1 MKENIF
7 SDYYIRKGTKTVGPI
22 MLENIYQLLHKGNI
36 DGTEEVSSDQK
47 EWNSITTI
55 IPDIQK
61 FIDNHKYG
69 IKVDTILQEIDINT
83 SFKINT
89 PFKIVMGPFNVDG
102 LFQAI
107 QEGRV
112 DKNFEIIINQEKIP
126 YNMIENRLSK
136 ILEQLL
142 IQEEQ
147 NKKAKLKENDFEGM
161 EAVDTSMFIDLS
173 EVQAQPIELKEVVV
187 RLSEEDSQGLLSTKP
202 LLSLLFTYSLDS
214 VTGILTIERKQY
226 EYKLKFSKGKLAY
239 IETTNPDLSIGNF
252 LKTERK
258 TNIPNYI
265 IKETKDDSVIPQLI
279 GQGLI
284 EPAKIYDILKDVVF
298 FRLKDL
304 LKIQNGKFSF
314 QGASFTKADTNLS
327 ITLIDYLWKIVN
339 NFVESTMI
347 DEYISQIEGYVIMK
361 DERRYQYISY
371 LKLGPTE
378 LKLANKIN
386 NQVTPFQFLKA
397 LEGKDNFKEIFK
409 KLIYLLY
416 QVKFVQK
423 GELKEIRD
431 VEHEIKKYQKMLDEF
446 DKDSNYFKIL
456 GVPENSPLSEIR
468 KIYLK
473 YARDYHPDKLNKE
486 QNEKLR
492 ELKTSI
498 YTWISTA
505 YNKISTEDKLEA
517 YKNHLNQGPELDTEN
532 LFKADEIFSKAKNAV
547 QTGQYDTAQKFIT
560 EALRLIPDTPEYL
573 IYDAYLS
580 YVLKRDPN
588 SFGKIT
594 LILEKANFPDGY
606 RFLGRMYKISGD
618 KNKTQEL
625 FKKLLTLLPYDVESK
640 RELGV
645 R

>member
-7 SDYYIRKGTKTVGPI
+7 SDYYIRKGSNTVGPI
-22 MLENIYQLLHKGNI
+22 MLENIYQLLHKGNL
-36 DGTEEVSSDQK
+36 DGSEEVSIDQK
-47 EWNSITTI
+47 EWSHISTI
-55 IPDIQK
+55 IPDIQN
-61 FIDNHKYG
+61 FIDNYRYG
-69 IKVDTILQEIDINT
+69 IHVDSVLKKIDINT
-83 SFKINT
+83 SFKVNT
-89 PFKIVMGPFNVDG
+89 PFKIIMGPFNVQE
-102 LFQAI
+102 LFNTI
-107 QEGRV
+107 QEGRI
-112 DKNFEIIINQEKIP
+112 DKNFEIIINQDKIP
-126 YNMIENRLSK
+126 YHMIENRLLK

-147 NKKAKLKENDFEGM
+147 NKKEKAKENDFEGM

-173 EVQAQPIELKEVVV
+173 EVQEQQIELKEVV

-214 VTGILTIERKQY
+214 VTGVLTIERKQF
-226 EYKLKFSKGKLAY
+226 EYKLKFSKGKLAN
-239 IETTNPDLSIGNF
+239 IETTNPDLSIGNY
-252 LKTERK
+252 LKTEKK

-265 IKETKDDSVIPQLI
+265 LKEIKDDSVIPQLI

-284 EPAKIYDILKDVVF
+284 EPTKIYDILKDIVF

-304 LKIQNGKFSF
+304 LKLQNGKFSF
-314 QGASFTKADTNLS
+314 QTASFTKADTNLS
-327 ITLIDYLWKIVN
+327 ITLMDYLWKIVN
-339 NFVESTMI
+339 NHIESDI
-347 DEYISQIEGYVIMK
+347 IEEYISQVMGYVILK

-397 LEGKDNFKEIFK
+397 LEGKDSFKDIFK
-409 KLIYLLY
+409 KLTYLLY
-416 QVKFVQK
+416 QIKFVQK
-423 GELKEIRD
+423 GELKETRD
-431 VEHEIKKYQKMLDEF
+431 IDSEIKKYQKMLDEI
-446 DKDSNYFKIL
+446 DKDPNYFKIL
-456 GVPENSPLSEIR
+456 GVEESSPLSEIR
-468 KIYLK
+468 KVYLK

-505 YNKISTEDKLEA
+505 YNKISTEEKLAA
-517 YKNHLNQGPELDTEN
+517 YKNQLSQGPELDAES
-532 LFKADEIFSKAKNAV
+532 LFKAEEIFSKAKNAV
-547 QTGQYDTAQKFIT
+547 QTGQFETAQKFVL
-560 EALRLIPDTPEYL
+560 EALSLIPDTPEYL
-573 IYDAYLS
+573 IYNSYLE
-580 YVLKRDPN
+580 YILKRDPS

-594 LILEKANFPDGY
+594 SILEKGNFPDGY
-606 RFLGRMYKISGD
+606 RFLGRMYKMSGD
-618 KNKTQEL
+618 KNKSQES